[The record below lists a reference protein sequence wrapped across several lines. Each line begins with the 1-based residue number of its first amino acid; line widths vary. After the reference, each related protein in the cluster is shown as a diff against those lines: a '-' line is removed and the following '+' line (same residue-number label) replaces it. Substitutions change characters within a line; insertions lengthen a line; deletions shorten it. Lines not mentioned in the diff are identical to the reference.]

1 LAQTITFPALA
12 TRFFDAAGTPVL
24 ATASS
29 GLRVIY
35 STSTPQLCQILDLG
49 ASKFSIQPVYPLTG
63 ADNVECVLLANQAGN
78 DKYLAA
84 TAVSQTLTFIKQ
96 ATKVVYKTSSPTVTE
111 TGTFI
116 HVNSQTTVGLLLGS
130 MTPIAVTSLTP
141 NVCTAGDYGVYNSDQ
156 GPRATVRAKAN
167 GVCSVKM
174 DYPGN
179 ASQLASTATW
189 TSTISGLTAP
199 GVGANTPQ
207 SISFP
212 AIPDRDYGYSW
223 KLEATATSKLPVKYT
238 SLTPSICQIIE
249 KLAGGPS
256 VQSSYP
262 LVNAESSLCIVQAS
276 QSGDDRYAAAP
287 AVQQSF
293 KYRRAAMVITPYAV
307 ATSARNATRTPVSSR
322 TYSAKSTYYF
332 AASLLFASGENSGLL
347 SIGNPLR
354 ASSTT
359 PGVCTVASVVPL
371 DTNGGIFQ
379 LATVNTLTSGT
390 CNIVWNF
397 DGSSDRAAT
406 SINMIFAVR

>member
-1 LAQTITFPALA
+1 
-12 TRFFDAAGTPVL
+12 
-24 ATASS
+24 
-29 GLRVIY
+29 
-35 STSTPQLCQILDLG
+35 
-49 ASKFSIQPVYPLTG
+49 
-63 ADNVECVLLANQAGN
+63 
-78 DKYLAA
+78 
-84 TAVSQTLTFIKQ
+84 
-96 ATKVVYKTSSPTVTE
+96 
-111 TGTFI
+111 
-116 HVNSQTTVGLLLGS
+116 
-130 MTPIAVTSLTP
+130 
-141 NVCTAGDYGVYNSDQ
+141 
-156 GPRATVRAKAN
+156 
-167 GVCSVKM
+167 M

-212 AIPDRDYGYSW
+212 TIPDRDYGYSW
-223 KLEATATSKLPVKYT
+223 KLQATSTSKLPVKYT
-238 SLTPSICQIIE
+238 SLTPTTCRIIE
-249 KLAGGPS
+249 MPADGPS

-262 LVNAESSLCIVQAS
+262 LVDAESSVCIVQAN

-347 SIGNPLR
+347 SIGHPMR
-354 ASSTT
+354 ATSST
-359 PGVCTVASVVPL
+359 PSVCTVASVIPI

-379 LATVNTLTSGT
+379 LATINTLTTGT
-390 CNIVWNF
+390 CNVVWNF

-406 SINMIFAVR
+406 STNMIFAVR